1 MNWIP
6 PSPPKIDSDLLDW
19 AENKLLAQLLA
30 QRGITTAQ
38 AARAFTNPN
47 DYSPAPPTDLP
58 DIPRAVELIRNAIQ
72 QRLPICVWGD
82 FDVDGQTS
90 TALLYSALKSLGA
103 TVCYYVPHR
112 LTEGHGISV
121 NSEKLIVKNEKRAAF
136 DAWRKAVGSRRSA
149 VSFQL
154 SAFGGQRSAVSEP
167 QSFTIHHSQFT
178 IHHSSGL
185 FISCDTGIEAH
196 RAVDWLHSLG
206 AQVIITDHHD
216 LPETLPPAEAVINPK
231 RLPPEHPLRELPGVG
246 VAYKLIEALLAG
258 GVGEQGS
265 EEVEKNLTNTP
276 PPPHPPTPLLPHSP
290 ALLDLVAL
298 GIVADV
304 AAQTGD
310 TRYLLQRGLE
320 TLRRTERPG
329 LLALIEMANLKR
341 EQLTAEHI
349 GFWLGPRLN
358 ALGRLGDANQG
369 VELLTTPD
377 KGRARILAAQLDAL
391 NERRKLL
398 VDRTVAQA
406 LSQLADTPSLATYN
420 AIVLAANNWH
430 PGVIGI
436 ACSRLAEQF
445 NKPVILLTLRDGLL
459 RGSAR
464 SIAGCNIHQA
474 IKTQAKLLESFGG
487 HPMAAGLSMQFR
499 HLGEFRQGVSAAL
512 EDCVSGAEPTLTID
526 AEVSLPELNLDLLNT
541 LQKLAPFGAGNPP
554 VTLAVK
560 GLRVQRQALFGR
572 ARTHRKVTV
581 ADEAGNSAQVIWWNS
596 SDLPLPEGTFDLA
609 LRISKDT
616 WRRAQN
622 ALQLLWVDAREVGTP
637 EKPAPRQIV
646 DLRGQSDLQFLVDD
660 PAALFWASDTLPGVK
675 RLGLS
680 DPNLTRGGKL
690 VLWQAPPGDD
700 LLRQIISAAQPQA
713 IYLVA
718 RPSRLD
724 ALPAFMEHLMGVVKY
739 ALNRYGGRLQ
749 IAAIAAAMAHREG
762 TVRLG
767 LDWLV
772 NRGKLRVI
780 VKTEEV
786 WVVRADNRPS
796 RSDSNELQIA
806 LRELLR
812 ETAAYRAFVRSA
824 RIEAL
829 LLD

>member
-1 MNWIP
+1 MVAAVSSSVNWTFPPEPKIP
-6 PSPPKIDSDLLDW
+6 PDLLNW
-19 AENKLLAQLLA
+19 AEDDLLARLLT
-30 QRGITTAQ
+30 QRGITTVQ
-38 AARAFTNPN
+38 TARAFINPD
-47 DYSPAPPTDLP
+47 DYEPAPPSDLP
-58 DIPRAVELIRNAIQ
+58 DMARAVELIRNAIRQ
-72 QRLPICVWGD
+72 QTPVCVWGD

-90 TALLYSALKSLGA
+90 TALLYSALQSLGA
-103 TVCYYVPHR
+103 SVCYYVPHR
-112 LTEGHGISV
+112 LTEGHGVSV
-121 NSEKLIVKNEKRAAF
+121 NSEKRRVNNEKRTAF
-136 DAWRKAVGSRRSA
+136 DEWWAKVSVQQSA
-149 VSFQL
+149 VIRHSSFV
-154 SAFGGQRSAVSEP
+154 ARR
-167 QSFTIHHSQFT
+167 
-178 IHHSSGL
+178 SSGL
-185 FISCDTGIEAH
+185 FLTCDTGIEAREAVDLIH
-196 RAVDWLHSLG
+196 RAG
-206 AQVIITDHHD
+206 AQIIITDHHD
-216 LPETLPPAEAVINPK
+216 LPETLPPADAIINPK

-246 VAYKLIEALLAG
+246 VAYKL
-258 GVGEQGS
+258 
-265 EEVEKNLTNTP
+265 VEKLFQVSSSEFRVSGFEFQTRNPKPET
-276 PPPHPPTPLLPHSP
+276 
-290 ALLDLVAL
+290 LLDLVAL

-304 AAQTGD
+304 AVQTGD

-369 VELLTTPD
+369 VELLTTED

-398 VDRTVAQA
+398 VDRAVVQA
-406 LSQLADTPSLATYN
+406 LSQLADTPSLAEYN

-445 NKPVILLTLRDGLL
+445 NRPVILLTLRDGLL

-464 SIAGCNIHQA
+464 SIAGCDIHQA
-474 IKTQAKLLESFGG
+474 IKTQARLLESFGG
-487 HPMAAGLSMQFR
+487 HPMAAGLAMQFR
-499 HLGEFRQGVSAAL
+499 HLSEFRQGVSAAL
-512 EDCVSGAEPTLTID
+512 AACVSRAKASLTID
-526 AEVSLPELNLDLLNT
+526 ALVSLPELSLDLLNT
-541 LQKLAPFGAGNPP
+541 LQKLAPFGSGNPP

-560 GLRVQRQALFGR
+560 GLRVQREALFGR
-572 ARTHRKVTV
+572 ARAHRKVTV
-581 ADEAGNSAQVIWWNS
+581 GDQSGNSAQVIWWNS
-596 SDLPLPEGTFDLA
+596 SDLPLPGGEFDLA

-616 WRRAQN
+616 WRRAQD
-622 ALQLLWVDAREVGTP
+622 ARQLLWVDIREVEAT
-637 EKPAPRQIV
+637 EKAAPRQVI
-646 DLRGQSDLQFLVDD
+646 DLRGQSDTSAALSESLQFLVDD
-660 PAALFWASDTLPGVK
+660 PAALFWASDALPGVK
-675 RLGLS
+675 RLSLN
-680 DPNLTRGGKL
+680 DPDLARGEKL
-690 VLWQAPPGDD
+690 VLWQAPPGGDI
-700 LLRQIISAAQPQA
+700 LRQIISAAQPQS

-724 ALPAFMEHLMGVVKY
+724 TLPAFMEHLMGAVKY

-786 WVVRADNRPS
+786 WVVRADNRPP
-796 RSDSNELQIA
+796 RSDSDELQTA
-806 LRELLR
+806 LLELLR
-812 ETAAYRAFVRSA
+812 ETAAYRAFIRSA
-824 RIEAL
+824 RVEAL
-829 LLD
+829 LNSE